1 MLLFLFY
8 RVLYFSIH
16 RYELGEFWPNLR
28 ESDYDAIGEGGAQG
42 YNINIPLNEV
52 GGTHYRADSSYHWM
66 RWVARTIGQTVGT
79 TEWGGWHAL

>member
-16 RYELGEFWPNLR
+16 RYEFGEFWPNLR

-52 GGTHYRADSSYHWM
+52 GGTHYRAD
-66 RWVARTIGQTVGT
+66 
-79 TEWGGWHAL
+79 GWCQ